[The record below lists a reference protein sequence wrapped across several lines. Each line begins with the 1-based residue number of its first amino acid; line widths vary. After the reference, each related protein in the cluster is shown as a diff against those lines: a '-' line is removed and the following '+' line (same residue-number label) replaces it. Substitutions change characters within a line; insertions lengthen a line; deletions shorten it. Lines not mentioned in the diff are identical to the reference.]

1 MQFSLSPSNS
11 SCSRLARKKNWAS
24 SSSHADPVGTRR
36 INSWL
41 TLTLNTTFPCYLTPM
56 SCYLTLT
63 SPGLLLRVDTECNKS
78 DLGVNG
84 PKTRYLTY
92 NIDEH
97 PPLAR
102 HSCSIS
108 GHYPPWDS
116 NPRQPVSLH
125 PKAATLPS
133 ELIGNLLA
141 QLWYKG
147 AIQMQARS
155 LHCSPSNETQ
165 VPTGLH

>member
-36 INSWL
+36 NSWL
-41 TLTLNTTFPCYLTPM
+41 TLTYTARLLPLTLNTTFPCYLTPM
-56 SCYLTLT
+56 SCYLTLA
-63 SPGLLLRVDTECNKS
+63 SPGLLLRVDTEYNKS

-84 PKTRYLTY
+84 PKTKYLTY

-97 PPLAR
+97 PPLVR

-108 GHYPPWDS
+108 GYYPPWDS

-125 PKAATLPS
+125 PKAATLPG
-133 ELIGNLLA
+133 ELICNLLA
-141 QLWYKG
+141 
-147 AIQMQARS
+147 I
-155 LHCSPSNETQ
+155 
-165 VPTGLH
+165 